1 MWNNHSENE
10 HFKCN
15 ILHSSNCG
23 YLLWLTLPKEYEA
36 KAFNRKQAQR
46 WRETY
51 VLVGTV
57 LYSSISYVL
66 FCGKNIFYP
75 FSYAV
80 SSLFNKI
87 LNQTLNGKHSIPAKP
102 HHQGRI
108 SMGGGSAG
116 SGLLFLPPSVQLPET
131 SSHSQLLF
139 PARALWFSCCSSK
152 LFKCFQSPTLIHGP
166 KHIFS
171 FLLFQTKQFAFLIK
185 KRQLYL

>member
-1 MWNNHSENE
+1 MNISNVIYCTAQTVDICCGWLCQRSMKLKPLTESRLKSEE
-10 HFKCN
+10 KIMFWWEQFSTRQYP
-15 ILHSSNCG
+15 IFS
-23 YLLWLTLPKEYEA
+23 
-36 KAFNRKQAQR
+36 
-46 WRETY
+46 
-51 VLVGTV
+51 LV
-57 LYSSISYVL
+57 
-66 FCGKNIFYP
+66 GKNIFYP

-87 LNQTLNGKHSIPAKP
+87 LNQTLNGNHGIPAKP
-102 HHQGRI
+102 HHQSRI

-139 PARALWFSCCSSK
+139 PARPLWFSCCSSK